1 MVQLAKD
8 PLTRPDIA
16 PIDTGSTNLET
27 FDPATGVF
35 GHADR
40 VYRNDT
46 HALQQ
51 YARRLKT
58 AGIKPKLVCWS
69 IGFVRR
75 AAALMDAGLVDEPG
89 YFLLNMTDG
98 PYITGHRRFL
108 AEKQKVHLDRQHRWW
123 ESRRS
128 RCLRGQARRQYRARH
143 WGLSLSGVGFAAE
156 PCGDQ
161 KGRRNR
167 PRQRTGDR

>member
-1 MVQLAKD
+1 VPWTAEEIAVTGESGELRRPPRDSVLHRAHDGSPLKTVEENAEIIRRVRAKCDILILPTLGFFSNDQDSASRIDCMVQLAKD
-8 PLTRPDIA
+8 PLTDPDIA

-75 AAALMDAGLVDEPG
+75 AAALMHGPG
-89 YFLLNMTDG
+89 WSMNPAISCST
-98 PYITGHRRFL
+98 
-108 AEKQKVHLDRQHRWW
+108 
-123 ESRRS
+123 
-128 RCLRGQARRQYRARH
+128 
-143 WGLSLSGVGFAAE
+143 
-156 PCGDQ
+156 
-161 KGRRNR
+161 
-167 PRQRTGDR
+167 